1 MESGKN
7 DCMIYLSTILIFH
20 SYLKLP
26 EGCIICIPNYSMLC
40 MFIAK
45 KTMMNYQILGD
56 GNYII
61 ISKGCQS
68 ISDDFRQKMADS
80 DGKFGDC

>member
-1 MESGKN
+1 
-7 DCMIYLSTILIFH
+7 
-20 SYLKLP
+20 
-26 EGCIICIPNYSMLC
+26 
-40 MFIAK
+40 
-45 KTMMNYQILGD
+45 MMNYQILGD